1 MTGVHLG
8 HNYDILKCSNRFSS
22 LHYLVN
28 VPFRNSYH
36 QSISAIS
43 KHK

>member
-8 HNYDILKCSNRFSS
+8 HKYDILKCSNRFSS

-28 VPFRNSYH
+28 VPFRKLLSPIDIGY
-36 QSISAIS
+36 
-43 KHK
+43 